1 MSKKLLLLI
10 ISYNILCSFNILSF
24 PLTVDDLSRTS
35 NENYEKFIEK
45 YNKRYS
51 EKEYTQRRNL
61 YLFNIKKTYN
71 LIKLGIYIIPEYNNL
86 SSIEIINDISSSASF
101 MFDLTDYEIKKIYLS
116 KEFSQE
122 EINLRRENK
131 EYYNSAPKSNSDPIP
146 IDFDWRS
153 KGVVSEVKDQGFCGS
168 CWAFS
173 AIGNIEGQNK
183 IVNNIL
189 NSLSEQELVDCD
201 NVDNGC
207 DGGYMENAFEELI
220 RIGGVMLEAE
230 YPYLGWRFDCK
241 YQSSK
246 AKVRISDYKFISKDE
261 EEIKKH
267 LFEIGPLSAGINAAL
282 LNGYFKGI
290 IKPGIIKCNPEK
302 LNHGVLIVGYGHD
315 SKSNSDY
322 WIIKNSWGPK
332 WGENGYFR
340 IVRGEKACGINT
352 YVITSFVEK
361 QKEKYN

>member
-1 MSKKLLLLI
+1 
-10 ISYNILCSFNILSF
+10 
-24 PLTVDDLSRTS
+24 
-35 NENYEKFIEK
+35 
-45 YNKRYS
+45 
-51 EKEYTQRRNL
+51 
-61 YLFNIKKTYN
+61 
-71 LIKLGIYIIPEYNNL
+71 
-86 SSIEIINDISSSASF
+86 
-101 MFDLTDYEIKKIYLS
+101 MFDLTDDEIKKFFLS

-131 EYYNSAPKSNSDPIP
+131 ENYINSASKSLNSDPIP

-189 NSLSEQELVDCD
+189 YSLSEQELVDCD
-201 NVDNGC
+201 NVDSGC
-207 DGGYMENAFEELI
+207 NGGYMENAFEELI
-220 RIGGVMLEAE
+220 RIGGLMLESE

-241 YQSSK
+241 YESSK
-246 AKVRISDYKFISKDE
+246 AIVKVSDYKFISKDE
-261 EEIKKH
+261 DDIKKH

-302 LNHGVLIVGYGHD
+302 LNHGVLIVGYGYD
-315 SKSNSDY
+315 SKSNLDY

-361 QKEKYN
+361 QKKKYN